1 MDKDTIQRHRSRGRG
16 RKATWVAL
24 AVTALIAAVWTVSP
38 LAGREQVS
46 RRGRH
51 GAAVDGGRSFA
62 ELGAELREHRVW
74 LERAG
79 LTALQADALI
89 DRLDRS
95 GPIFDALRS
104 EQADLMARMGVALA
118 APVVSSVELS
128 MLRND
133 FTRLASTAI
142 DESFVLLNDVA
153 ADLTPEQREDLLRFW
168 EAR

>member
-1 MDKDTIQRHRSRGRG
+1 MDKDTIRHRSRGRG

-24 AVTALIAAVWTVSP
+24 AVTVLIAAVWTVSP
-38 LAGREQVS
+38 LAGREQAG

-51 GAAVDGGRSFA
+51 GAAVDGGRSFT
-62 ELGAELREHRVW
+62 ELAAELREHRGW

-95 GPIFDALRS
+95 GPVFDSFRS
-104 EQADLMARMGVALA
+104 EQADLTARLGAALA
-118 APVVSSVELS
+118 APVVSRAELS
-128 MLRND
+128 TLRSD
-133 FTRLASTAI
+133 FTRLASAAI
-142 DESFVLLNDVA
+142 DESFALLDDVA